1 MISVMMGFLT
11 ALRKDEHVRK
21 PAKALALAAMLS
33 AGTVLVHPAPALA
46 AAYTPEAACAK
57 ESGRGGWTHVR
68 DNKRA
73 MKSGKSVFGYVYLMW
88 NRSLQKNC
96 VAAIKTS
103 YAGTPTYTQAI
114 LHVQGGGA
122 YRDPGKL
129 TAKKYKHFA
138 AAIGYGKGQCVDF
151 EGYTTDTRV
160 DYALAHARRGKFANC
175 G

>member
-1 MISVMMGFLT
+1 MVSVMMAFLT

-73 MKSGKSVFGYVYLMW
+73 MKDGKTVYGYVYLMW

-96 VAAIKTS
+96 VAAIKTIF
-103 YAGTPTYTQAI
+103 AGTPTYTQAI
-114 LHVQGGGA
+114 
-122 YRDPGKL
+122 D
-129 TAKKYKHFA
+129 
-138 AAIGYGKGQCVDF
+138 
-151 EGYTTDTRV
+151 
-160 DYALAHARRGKFANC
+160 RRGRHAGGHLIPLPHCQRRRRKARHRKAIREDVPRVTRQPRH
-175 G
+175 GPPHS